1 MGDTSQEQQ
10 KRLSI
15 MIDLIFPNLS
25 GKERL
30 TASVSDSGDYS
41 RLAEMSDAEI
51 EEMIAME
58 KEFLGI

>member
-1 MGDTSQEQQ
+1 MSDTSQEQQ

-15 MIDLIFPNLS
+15 MIDRIFPNLS

-30 TASVSDSGDYS
+30 MASVSDSGDYS